1 MKRLTQT
8 CLFIGLLSA
17 ATFPPVVV
25 HAENA
30 ADTAAAQKQFRAAK
44 QAINAGDLARARA
57 LLLDL
62 WSKEQ
67 TYDVAGQLGYVEYH
81 QKNYGASARY
91 TAFSLAHLPPH
102 ETMETQQRLRMA
114 MDDLRARVGT
124 LHVTVSEPSAEVRA
138 NDLAIG
144 TSPLPGDVYLDPG
157 NYQIEA
163 RTSDDRIARQPVV
176 VSAGASYDVQLAFS
190 PPPSAAPVVTTA
202 LPPEA
207 PPATDTASVVDP
219 APPHQSIPD
228 SEPSSKSMV
237 PVYVGGAVTAIG
249 VGMWIGF
256 SVAAKDAQDEVN
268 SIQDSLG
275 NNANACTVDSGS
287 ADCQRLQA
295 AVERQNRDSTLAK
308 VGIAVTAVGG
318 VATLAY
324 ILFWPSPKT
333 TATSTAQPGFRARP
347 DVAFG
352 PHGSNL
358 ILTGQF

>member
-1 MKRLTQT
+1 M
-8 CLFIGLLSA
+8 
-17 ATFPPVVV
+17 
-25 HAENA
+25 
-30 ADTAAAQKQFRAAK
+30 
-44 QAINAGDLARARA
+44 
-57 LLLDL
+57 LLDL

-81 QKNYGASARY
+81 LKNYGASARY

-124 LHVTVSEPSAEVRA
+124 LHVIVSEPGAEVRT
-138 NDLAIG
+138 DDVVFG

-176 VSAGASYDVQLAFS
+176 VSAGATYDVQLMFS
-190 PPPSAAPVVTTA
+190 PPPSAAPPATTA
-202 LPPEA
+202 PPPEA
-207 PPATDTASVVDP
+207 PPPTNTARVVDP
-219 APPHQSIPD
+219 APPPQSIPD
-228 SEPSSKSMV
+228 AEPGSKSMV

-256 SVAAKDAQDEVN
+256 GVDAKNARDEATTLQHGLGANGMECTGSAISSQCRRLQD
-268 SIQDSLG
+268 
-275 NNANACTVDSGS
+275 TVD
-287 ADCQRLQA
+287 
-295 AVERQNRDSTLAK
+295 RQHRDATLAK

-324 ILFWPSPKT
+324 VLFWPSHRT
-333 TATSTAQPGFRARP
+333 EATATARSTFRASP
-347 DVAFG
+347 DVMLG
-352 PHGSNL
+352 QRGGSL
-358 ILTGQF
+358 IVTGEF